1 MTTKVTITVDDTEV
15 IPIEVIVTE
24 HGFNGGT
31 FQSVTSIRPGES
43 QIFYL
48 HQNRSL
54 NVQELQLGAA

>member
-1 MTTKVTITVDDTEV
+1 MTTKVTISVGDTEI

-24 HGFNGGT
+24 HGFNGGISS
-31 FQSVTSIRPGES
+31 SVTSIRPGEF

-54 NVQELQLGAA
+54 KVQELQLGAA